1 MIDLLIG
8 FKRVGLYLLVPLFL
22 LLNACGRPQG
32 QQIKEPLSTPDLLKR
47 QCALIGAS
55 RIERI
60 SEHVWAALGYD
71 LANEIL
77 VHTPGGDVI
86 IDPLMSPKRGKAA
99 RRDLM
104 ASTSGGPVKA
114 IIYTHS
120 HIDHIGG
127 ASLWM
132 EDSPPIWA
140 TDRFIEHFYKQYQ
153 VFLPIENIR
162 GKRQFGEHA
171 SLEDL
176 PCSGIGRR
184 TDIQASL
191 EGAGIRLPTHTF
203 SGSKTLNIGGVS
215 ITLIEAPGETDDQLM
230 IWIPEDR
237 TLIAADNFYWS
248 FPNLYTIRG
257 TRPRPVDQWIKSI
270 NTIRRLRPEH
280 LLPCH
285 TVPIHGEQEIQTA
298 LTNYRDTIQWV
309 RDEVIRGANK
319 GYDLDTIVERIK
331 LPPHLA
337 GLHYTTEF
345 YGQIDWSAKGIYTS
359 NLGWFDGKPD
369 KLYPM
374 NAKVAAQREIT
385 LMGGPEK
392 VMQFADAAFRQNDFR
407 WSIHLL
413 AKLADSGMATGD
425 MKKVLDDRLAI
436 SYEKLASTLYNLNGR
451 GYLLESA
458 YELRHGPEK
467 PVPAKLDETL
477 VAKVPLEIIFSV
489 MASRLIPE
497 KAMNIHETVHFVFP
511 DENKRF
517 IVTIRKGIAEVV
529 EGQPLMGTPNPVA
542 VLTGDAVTFR
552 KMAMKIVGPVAAF
565 ASGKI
570 KVHGSWPRFLIWFG
584 RFDRS

>member
-1 MIDLLIG
+1 
-8 FKRVGLYLLVPLFL
+8 
-22 LLNACGRPQG
+22 
-32 QQIKEPLSTPDLLKR
+32 
-47 QCALIGAS
+47 
-55 RIERI
+55 
-60 SEHVWAALGYD
+60 
-71 LANEIL
+71 
-77 VHTPGGDVI
+77 VI
-86 IDPLMSPKRGKAA
+86 IDPLMSPKRGEAA
-99 RRDLM
+99 KRDLI
-104 ASTSGGPVKA
+104 ASAPGGPVKA

-127 ASLWM
+127 TSLWM

-140 TDRFIEHFYKQYQ
+140 TDSFIEHFYKQYQ

-162 GKRQFGEHA
+162 GRRQFGEHA
-171 SLEDL
+171 ILEDL
-176 PCSGIGRR
+176 PCNGIGRR

-215 ITLIEAPGETDDQLM
+215 ITLIGAPGETDDQL
-230 IWIPEDR
+230 IVWIPQDK

-257 TRPRPVDQWIKSI
+257 TSPRPVDQWIKSI
-270 NTIRRLRPEH
+270 DTMRRLRPEH

-285 TVPIHGEQEIQTA
+285 TVPIHGEQEIETA
-298 LTNYRDTIQWV
+298 LTNYRDAIQWV

-319 GYDLDTIVERIK
+319 GYDLDTIAENIK

-337 GLHYTTEF
+337 GLHYTMEF
-345 YGQIDWSAKGIYTS
+345 YGQVDWSAKGIYTS
-359 NLGWFDGKPD
+359 NLGWFDGRAD

-374 NAKVAAQREIT
+374 NAKEAAQREIR

-392 VMQFADAAFRQNDFR
+392 VMELADVALQQDDIR

-413 AKLADSGMATGD
+413 AKLVDSGMATGN
-425 MKKVLDDRLAI
+425 MKKALDDRLAI

-458 YELRHGPEK
+458 YELRHGMEK
-467 PVPAKLDETL
+467 PTPVKLDESL
-477 VAKVPLEIIFSV
+477 VAKVPLETIFSI
-489 MASRLIPE
+489 MTSRLIPE
-497 KAMNIHETVHFVFP
+497 KAMDVHETVHFVFP

-529 EGQPLMGTPNPVA
+529 EGEPLTGTPDPVA
-542 VLTGDAVTFR
+542 VLTTDAFTFR
-552 KMAMKIVGPVAAF
+552 KMAMKMISPVTAF
-565 ASGKI
+565 TSRKI
-570 KVHGSWPRFLIWFG
+570 KVQGSWLGFLFWFARFN
-584 RFDRS
+584 RN

>member
-1 MIDLLIG
+1 MDLLIR
-8 FKRVGLYLLVPLFL
+8 FKRVGLYLLTLLFL
-22 LLNACGRPQG
+22 LLYACGTPQG
-32 QQIKEPLSTPDLLKR
+32 QRIKEPLSIPDLLKT
-47 QCALIGAS
+47 QCALIGAP
-55 RIERI
+55 RIEKI
-60 SEHVWAALGYD
+60 SEHIWAAIGYD

-77 VHTPGGDVI
+77 IHTAEGNVI
-86 IDPLMSPKRGKAA
+86 IDPLMSPKRGEAA
-99 RRDLM
+99 KRDLI
-104 ASTSGGPVKA
+104 ASAPGGPVKA

-127 ASLWM
+127 TSLWM

-140 TDRFIEHFYKQYQ
+140 TDSFIGHFYKQYQ

-162 GKRQFGEHA
+162 GRRQFGEHA
-171 SLEDL
+171 ILEDL
-176 PCSGIGRR
+176 PCNGIGRR

-203 SGSKTLNIGGVS
+203 SGNKTLNIGGVS
-215 ITLIEAPGETDDQLM
+215 ITLIEAPGETDDQL
-230 IWIPEDR
+230 IVWIPQDK

-257 TRPRPVDQWIKSI
+257 TSPRPVDQWIKSI
-270 NTIRRLRPEH
+270 DTMRRLRPEH

-285 TVPIHGEQEIQTA
+285 TVPIHGEQEIETA
-298 LTNYRDTIQWV
+298 LTNYRDAIQWV

-319 GYDLDTIVERIK
+319 GYDLDTIAENIK

-337 GLHYTTEF
+337 GLHYTMEF
-345 YGQIDWSAKGIYTS
+345 YGQVDWSAKGIYTS
-359 NLGWFDGKPD
+359 NLGWFDGRAD

-374 NAKVAAQREIT
+374 NAKEAAQREIR

-392 VMQFADAAFRQNDFR
+392 VMQLADVALQQDDIR

-413 AKLADSGMATGD
+413 AKLVDSGMATGN
-425 MKKVLDDRLAI
+425 MKRVLDDRLAI

-458 YELRHGPEK
+458 YELRHGMEK
-467 PVPAKLDETL
+467 PTPVKLDESL
-477 VAKVPLEIIFSV
+477 VAKVPLETIFSI
-489 MASRLIPE
+489 MTSRLIPE
-497 KAMNIHETVHFVFP
+497 KAMDVHETVHFVFP

-529 EGQPLMGTPNPVA
+529 EGEPLTGTPDPVA
-542 VLTGDAVTFR
+542 VLTTDAFTFR
-552 KMAMKIVGPVAAF
+552 KMAMKMISPVTALT
-565 ASGKI
+565 SRKI
-570 KVHGSWPRFLIWFG
+570 KVQGSWLGFLFWFARFN
-584 RFDRS
+584 RN

>member
-1 MIDLLIG
+1 M
-8 FKRVGLYLLVPLFL
+8 K
-22 LLNACGRPQG
+22 
-32 QQIKEPLSTPDLLKR
+32 S
-47 QCALIGAS
+47 QCALIGAP
-55 RIERI
+55 RIEKI
-60 SEHVWAALGYD
+60 SEHIWAAIGYD

-77 VHTPGGDVI
+77 IRTPEGNVI
-86 IDPLMSPKRGKAA
+86 IDPLMSPKRGEAA
-99 RRDLM
+99 KRGLM
-104 ASTSGGPVKA
+104 ASVPGGPVKA
-114 IIYTHS
+114 VIYTHS

-140 TDRFIEHFYKQYQ
+140 TDSFVEHFYKQYQ

-162 GKRQFGEHA
+162 GRRQFGEHA
-171 SLEDL
+171 ILEDL
-176 PCSGIGRR
+176 PCNGIGRR

-215 ITLIEAPGETDDQLM
+215 ITLIEAPGETDDQL
-230 IWIPEDR
+230 IVWIPQDK

-257 TRPRPVDQWIKSI
+257 TRARPVDQWIRSI
-270 NTIRRLRPEH
+270 DAMRRLKPEH

-285 TVPIHGEQEIQTA
+285 TVPIHGEREIQTA
-298 LTNYRDTIQWV
+298 LTNYRDAIQWV
-309 RDEVIRGANK
+309 RDEVIREANK
-319 GYDLDTIVERIK
+319 GHDLDTIAENIK

-337 GLHYTTEF
+337 GLRYTMGF
-345 YGQIDWSAKGIYTS
+345 YGQVDWSAKGIYTS
-359 NLGWFDGKPD
+359 NLGWFDGRAD

-374 NAKVAAQREIT
+374 NAKEASQREVM

-392 VMQFADAAFRQNDFR
+392 VMQLADGALQQNDIR

-413 AKLADSGMATGD
+413 TKLADSGMAKGN
-425 MKKVLDDRLAI
+425 MKKVLDDRLVI

-458 YELRHGPEK
+458 YELRHGLEK
-467 PVPAKLDETL
+467 PAPAKLDESL
-477 VAKVPLEIIFSV
+477 VAKVPLEIIFSI

-497 KAMNIHETVHFVFP
+497 KAMDVHETVHFAFP

-517 IVTIRKGIAEVV
+517 IVTIRKGIVEVV
-529 EGQPLMGTPNPVA
+529 EGEPLTGTPDPVA
-542 VLTGDAVTFR
+542 ILTADAFTFR
-552 KMAMKIVGPVAAF
+552 KMAMKMISPVAAVT
-565 ASGKI
+565 SGKI
-570 KVHGSWPRFLIWFG
+570 KVQGSRLGFLVWFG
-584 RFDRS
+584 RFDRN

>member
-1 MIDLLIG
+1 MDLLIR
-8 FKRVGLYLLVPLFL
+8 FKRVGLYLLTLLFL
-22 LLNACGRPQG
+22 LLYACGTPQG
-32 QQIKEPLSTPDLLKR
+32 QRIKEPLSIPDLLKT
-47 QCALIGAS
+47 QCALIGAP
-55 RIERI
+55 RIEKI
-60 SEHVWAALGYD
+60 SEHIWAAIGYD

-77 VHTPGGDVI
+77 IHTAEGNVI
-86 IDPLMSPKRGKAA
+86 IDPLMSPKRGEAA
-99 RRDLM
+99 KRDLI
-104 ASTSGGPVKA
+104 ASAPGGPVKA

-127 ASLWM
+127 TSLWM

-140 TDRFIEHFYKQYQ
+140 TDSFIGHFYKQYQ

-162 GKRQFGEHA
+162 GRRQFGEHA
-171 SLEDL
+171 ILEDL
-176 PCSGIGRR
+176 PCNGIGRR

-203 SGSKTLNIGGVS
+203 SGNKTLNIGGVS
-215 ITLIEAPGETDDQLM
+215 ITLIEAPGETDDQL
-230 IWIPEDR
+230 IVWIPQDK

-257 TRPRPVDQWIKSI
+257 TSPRPVDQWIKSI
-270 NTIRRLRPEH
+270 DTMRRLRPEH

-285 TVPIHGEQEIQTA
+285 TVPIHGEQEIETA
-298 LTNYRDTIQWV
+298 LTNYRDAIQWV

-319 GYDLDTIVERIK
+319 GYDLDTIAGNIK

-337 GLHYTTEF
+337 GLHYTMEF
-345 YGQIDWSAKGIYTS
+345 YGQVDWSAKGIYTS
-359 NLGWFDGKPD
+359 NLGWFDGRAD

-374 NAKVAAQREIT
+374 NAKEAAQREIR

-392 VMQFADAAFRQNDFR
+392 VMQLADVALQQDDIR

-413 AKLADSGMATGD
+413 AKLVDSGMATGN
-425 MKKVLDDRLAI
+425 MKRVLDDRLAI

-458 YELRHGPEK
+458 YELRHGMEK
-467 PVPAKLDETL
+467 PTPVKLDESL
-477 VAKVPLEIIFSV
+477 VAKVPLETIFSI
-489 MASRLIPE
+489 MTSRLIPE
-497 KAMNIHETVHFVFP
+497 KAMDVHETVHFVFP

-529 EGQPLMGTPNPVA
+529 EGEPLTGTPDPVA
-542 VLTGDAVTFR
+542 VLTTDAFTFR
-552 KMAMKIVGPVAAF
+552 KMAMKMISPVTALT
-565 ASGKI
+565 SR
-570 KVHGSWPRFLIWFG
+570 KVKVQGSWLGFLFWFARFN
-584 RFDRS
+584 RN